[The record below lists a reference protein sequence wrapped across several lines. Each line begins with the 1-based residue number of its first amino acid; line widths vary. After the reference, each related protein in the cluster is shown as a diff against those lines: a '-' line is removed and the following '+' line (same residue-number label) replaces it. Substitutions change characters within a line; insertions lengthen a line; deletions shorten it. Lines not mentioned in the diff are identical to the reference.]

1 MFATKEN
8 MDASRATYDVTV
20 KQSVDIV
27 LADKDRRKK

>member
-8 MDASRATYDVTV
+8 MDASRVAYDVTV